1 MIAFPRVGRFVVAFE
16 KGRFMAIM
24 QTVRSG
30 VLGAAVA
37 AAVATAALPAL
48 AHHSFTM
55 FDTTKQ
61 ITLTGTVTSFE
72 WTNPHAYIEIDAMDA
87 DRAVKHWSI
96 ELGSPSILLKSGW
109 KFNSLKK
116 GDKTTLVIN
125 PLKNGQAGG
134 FLNQAILPDGRVA
147 GNGPGRGP
155 QK

>member
-1 MIAFPRVGRFVVAFE
+1 MGQNLRS
-16 KGRFMAIM
+16 
-24 QTVRSG
+24 QTLQAKIRY
-30 VLGAAVA
+30 LAPWATIVA
-37 AAVATAALPAL
+37 AGALAGALPLL

-61 ITLTGTVTSFE
+61 ITLSGTVTDFQ
-72 WTNPHAYIEIDAMDA
+72 WTNPHTYIEIDVPGENG
-87 DRAVKHWSI
+87 AVKHWSI

-116 GDKTTLVIN
+116 GDKTTLNIS
-125 PLKNGQAGG
+125 PLKNGQPGG
-134 FLNQAILPDGRVA
+134 FLNQANLPDGRVV

>member
-1 MIAFPRVGRFVVAFE
+1 VY
-16 KGRFMAIM
+16 
-24 QTVRSG
+24 
-30 VLGAAVA
+30 GAAVA
-37 AAVATAALPAL
+37 AALAWALPVF

-55 FDTTKQ
+55 FDATKQ

-72 WTNPHAYIEIDAMDA
+72 WTNPHTYIEIDAMGTDG
-87 DRAVKHWSI
+87 AVKHWSI

-116 GDKTTLVIN
+116 GDKTTLIIN

-134 FLNQAILPDGRVA
+134 FLNQATLPDGHVV